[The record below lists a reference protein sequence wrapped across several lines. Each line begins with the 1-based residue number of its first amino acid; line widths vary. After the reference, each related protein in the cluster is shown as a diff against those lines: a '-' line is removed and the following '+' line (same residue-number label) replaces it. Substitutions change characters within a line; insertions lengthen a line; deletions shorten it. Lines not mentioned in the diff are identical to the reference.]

1 MKEFKRYS
9 GVILK
14 HNDEVL
20 LCKRSP
26 EESLPNQWSLPSG
39 HIEGKESPMEAAV
52 REFKEETNIKLPS
65 KLDLIG
71 FINRYQKDGVT
82 KKGMMYVFYFNSEK
96 KLQPNLEKAKDGHE
110 HTKCQYFT
118 KKNLDITKENDQL
131 LKLIQKVLK

>member
-14 HNDEVL
+14 HKDEVL

-26 EESLPNQWSLPSG
+26 EESLPNQWSIPSG
-39 HIEGKESPMEAAV
+39 HIEGKESPMDAAN

-71 FINRYQKDGVT
+71 FINKYQKDGVT
-82 KKGMMYVFYFNSEK
+82 KRGIMYVFKSETNAEI
-96 KLQPNLEKAKDGHE
+96 LPNLDKAKDGHE
-110 HTKCQYFT
+110 HTKCKYFS
-118 KKNLDITKENDQL
+118 KNEIPVGKNNEQL
-131 LKLIQKVLK
+131 LKIIKKIFK